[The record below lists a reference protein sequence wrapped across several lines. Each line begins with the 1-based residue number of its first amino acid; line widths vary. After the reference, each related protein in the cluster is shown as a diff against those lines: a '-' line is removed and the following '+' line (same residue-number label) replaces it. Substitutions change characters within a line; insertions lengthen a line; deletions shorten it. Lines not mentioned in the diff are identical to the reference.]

1 MTTRHPYAGDLL
13 ARYAKAE
20 DMLRYRTRSLV
31 TAPEVRPT
39 WLPGTE
45 TFWYRNRTATGHEFV
60 LVDAEARTRRP
71 AFDHARVAR
80 ALGTVLDS
88 TPDPADLPFL
98 EIDLRGDRLLVTV
111 AGRRIAVD
119 LLTGQ
124 TTGQAEDLGPAH
136 AGEAASPDGRWAVG
150 RQGHDLYLRDLE
162 TDQVRRLTTDG
173 ERDHGYGTPPDATAS
188 SVMQENLDITMPP
201 LVSWAPDSTRF
212 VTHRLDQRDLELM
225 HLVRSVPLDGGR
237 PQLMTYRYSV
247 VGDEPLATAEY
258 YVGDVTAGELS
269 RVDGDPVLMDYV
281 SAIALGFVW
290 WSESGD
296 RAYWLTNV
304 RDGTCASLHELD
316 PDTGAVRLLVE
327 ESADTHVLHG
337 PQLYD
342 RNVHVLAGGEVLWWS
357 ERTGWGHL
365 YLYRPDGSVDAVTSG
380 DWLVRRVVL
389 VDQERRRVVFTA
401 AGREPGSDLYVQQLY
416 SVSLDGG
423 EVTRI
428 TADDLDHDARA
439 DRSRSYFV
447 DVASRV
453 DVPAI
458 SVLRDR
464 DGAVVLELERADATR
479 LYAAGWT
486 APERVVVKAADGE
499 TDIYCSIFRP
509 HDLDETGSYPIL
521 DEIYPGPQISTSPM
535 RFPGSG
541 GVMVAERHAASFAAL
556 GFVVVTVDGRGTA
569 LRERRFQDHGRLGG
583 HGDYVE
589 DHVAAITQLA
599 RTRPWMDVSRVGIY
613 GHSGGGYASTRCL
626 LQAPDFF
633 KAAVSSAGDHTN
645 VWYHAW
651 WGERFYGPADGFDF
665 AGHANSERAGRL
677 RGKLLLIHGGMDDN
691 VTPHLSLGLV
701 DALIEA
707 DKDFDLLIVPNA
719 DHSMVHQQHYWYRR
733 RWDYLVEHVMGEL
746 PPGYRIAEIP
756 IDDET
761 LRELT
766 GV

>member
-111 AGRRIAVD
+111 AGRRITVD
-119 LLTGQ
+119 LL
-124 TTGQAEDLGPAH
+124 TGQAEDLGPAH

-281 SAIALGFVW
+281 SAIALGLVW

-486 APERVVVKAADGE
+486 APERVVGKAADGE

-569 LRERRFQDHGRLGG
+569 AR
-583 HGDYVE
+583 
-589 DHVAAITQLA
+589 AALPGPRPA
-599 RTRPWMDVSRVGIY
+599 RRTRRLRRGPCRRDHAAGADPALDGREPGRHLRPLRRRLRLDPLPAA
-613 GHSGGGYASTRCL
+613 GAGL
-626 LQAPDFF
+626 LQGRGLLRRRPHQRLVPRVVGR
-633 KAAVSSAGDHTN
+633 AVL
-645 VWYHAW
+645 
-651 WGERFYGPADGFDF
+651 
-665 AGHANSERAGRL
+665 RAGRWL
-677 RGKLLLIHGGMDDN
+677 RLRRPCQLRAGRSSARQAAADPRRHGRQRDPAPVAGTGGRADRGGQGLRPADRAQRRPLDGPPAALL
-691 VTPHLSLGLV
+691 VPPAVGL
-701 DALIEA
+701 
-707 DKDFDLLIVPNA
+707 P
-719 DHSMVHQQHYWYRR
+719 RR
-733 RWDYLVEHVMGEL
+733 ARDG
-746 PPGYRIAEIP
+746 
-756 IDDET
+756 
-761 LRELT
+761 
-766 GV
+766 